1 MILNTGF
8 QYENPNSPYT
18 KVGSN
23 LKEYVVG
30 RDKQVSSDL
39 KNTEVNVETASDPS
53 VRMLKPLNFFILQ

>member
-1 MILNTGF
+1 MILNIGF

-39 KNTEVNVETASDPS
+39 KNTEVNVETASDQL
-53 VRMLKPLNFFILQ
+53 VRIFKPLNLVNLQ